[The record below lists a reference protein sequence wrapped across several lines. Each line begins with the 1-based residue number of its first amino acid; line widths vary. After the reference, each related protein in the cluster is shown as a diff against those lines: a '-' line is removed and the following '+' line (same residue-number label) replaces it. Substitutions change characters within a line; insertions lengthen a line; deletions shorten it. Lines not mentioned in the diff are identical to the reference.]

1 MERYHSFNSYM
12 KERFGGKVYK
22 LALDAGMTCPNRD
35 GTLGTGGC
43 IFCAGGAGEFSEK
56 DCGDLQTQIER
67 AKSRIRAKTDAEKF
81 IAYFQSYTNTYA
93 PAERLEALFFPVA
106 DLPEI
111 EAVSVATRPDCLGGD
126 VLDVLERLRKK
137 KPLFVEL
144 GLQTIHEE
152 SARLI
157 RRGYPLSVYERAVKD
172 LNGIGAEVVTH
183 VILGL
188 PRESAEMM
196 EETVRYVGR
205 SGARGIKLQLL
216 HVLAGTELQ
225 KMYERG
231 EFSVLSA
238 EEYIDIMCRS
248 IEALPPEIVVHRLT
262 GDAPR
267 RLLVAPAWSADKKRV
282 LNAIRAEFER
292 RNVIQGKTCQ

>member
-1 MERYHSFNSYM
+1 MERYYSFNSYM

-111 EAVSVATRPDCLGGD
+111 TAVSVATRPDCLGGE

-144 GLQTIHEE
+144 GLQTMHEE

-238 EEYIDIMCRS
+238 DEYIGVLCRMV
-248 IEALPPEIVVHRLT
+248 EALPPDIVVHRLT

>member
-67 AKSRIRAKTDAEKF
+67 AKARIRAKTDAEKF

-137 KPLFVEL
+137 KPLFV
-144 GLQTIHEE
+144 
-152 SARLI
+152 
-157 RRGYPLSVYERAVKD
+157 
-172 LNGIGAEVVTH
+172 
-183 VILGL
+183 
-188 PRESAEMM
+188 
-196 EETVRYVGR
+196 
-205 SGARGIKLQLL
+205 
-216 HVLAGTELQ
+216 
-225 KMYERG
+225 
-231 EFSVLSA
+231 
-238 EEYIDIMCRS
+238 
-248 IEALPPEIVVHRLT
+248 
-262 GDAPR
+262 
-267 RLLVAPAWSADKKRV
+267 
-282 LNAIRAEFER
+282 
-292 RNVIQGKTCQ
+292 

>member
-67 AKSRIRAKTDAEKF
+67 AKARIRAKTDAEKF

-144 GLQTIHEE
+144 GLQTIHEK

-157 RRGYPLSVYERAVKD
+157 RRCYPLSVYERAVKD

-238 EEYIDIMCRS
+238 DDYIGVLYRMV
-248 IEALPPEIVVHRLT
+248 EALPPDIVVHRLT

>member
-1 MERYHSFNSYM
+1 M
-12 KERFGGKVYK
+12 
-22 LALDAGMTCPNRD
+22 
-35 GTLGTGGC
+35 
-43 IFCAGGAGEFSEK
+43 
-56 DCGDLQTQIER
+56 
-67 AKSRIRAKTDAEKF
+67 
-81 IAYFQSYTNTYA
+81 
-93 PAERLEALFFPVA
+93 
-106 DLPEI
+106 
-111 EAVSVATRPDCLGGD
+111 ATRPDCLGGD

-238 EEYIDIMCRS
+238 DEYIGVLCRMV
-248 IEALPPEIVVHRLT
+248 EALPPEIVVHRLT

>member
-1 MERYHSFNSYM
+1 MERYNSFNSYM
-12 KERFGGKVYK
+12 KERFGEKVYK

-67 AKSRIRAKTDAEKF
+67 AKARIRAKTDAEKF

-111 EAVSVATRPDCLGGD
+111 EAVSVATRLDCLGGD
-126 VLDVLERLRKK
+126 VLGVLERLRKK

-157 RRGYPLSVYERAVKD
+157 RRGYPLSVYESAVKD

-196 EETVRYVGR
+196 EETVRYAGR

-238 EEYIDIMCRS
+238 EEYIDILCRS
-248 IEALPPEIVVHRLT
+248 IEVLPPEIVVHRLT
-262 GDAPR
+262 GDAPK

>member
-1 MERYHSFNSYM
+1 MERYYSFNSYM

-111 EAVSVATRPDCLGGD
+111 KAVSVATRPDCLGGD

>member
-1 MERYHSFNSYM
+1 M
-12 KERFGGKVYK
+12 
-22 LALDAGMTCPNRD
+22 
-35 GTLGTGGC
+35 
-43 IFCAGGAGEFSEK
+43 
-56 DCGDLQTQIER
+56 
-67 AKSRIRAKTDAEKF
+67 
-81 IAYFQSYTNTYA
+81 
-93 PAERLEALFFPVA
+93 
-106 DLPEI
+106 
-111 EAVSVATRPDCLGGD
+111 ATRPDCLGGE

-144 GLQTIHEE
+144 GLQTMHEE

-216 HVLAGTELQ
+216 HVLAGTELR
-225 KMYERG
+225 KCMNAENFPYCRPMNI
-231 EFSVLSA
+231 SA
-238 EEYIDIMCRS
+238 FCAAWWRRCR
-248 IEALPPEIVVHRLT
+248 
-262 GDAPR
+262 PR
-267 RLLVAPAWSADKKRV
+267 SWCTV
-282 LNAIRAEFER
+282 
-292 RNVIQGKTCQ
+292 

>member
-1 MERYHSFNSYM
+1 MSQPRRHARN
-12 KERFGGKVYK
+12 
-22 LALDAGMTCPNRD
+22 
-35 GTLGTGGC
+35 GGC

-67 AKSRIRAKTDAEKF
+67 AKARIRAKTDAEKF

-144 GLQTIHEE
+144 GLQTIHEK

-157 RRGYPLSVYERAVKD
+157 RRCYPLSVYERAVKD

-238 EEYIDIMCRS
+238 DEYIGVLCRMV
-248 IEALPPEIVVHRLT
+248 EALPPEIVVHRLT
-262 GDAPR
+262 GR
-267 RLLVAPAWSADKKRV
+267 RAQAPARRARLVGGQKAGAERDTGGIREAERHTGEKRV
-282 LNAIRAEFER
+282 SKVYRRVFFCSCGALQRAR
-292 RNVIQGKTCQ
+292 RRTGKARRTW